1 MANKIVTVDGEPVRI
16 NQVKE
21 NVKDN
26 IFEKLKLR
34 ELTPLLQHPA
44 FPNIFSPEYETWQQ
58 EKADLNMHES

>member
-26 IFEKLKLR
+26 IFEKLKR
-34 ELTPLLQHPA
+34 
-44 FPNIFSPEYETWQQ
+44 S
-58 EKADLNMHES
+58 